1 MIGERD
7 PLIEERAKRDS
18 YSLGALLVS
27 QGYVTD
33 ADIDAALNT
42 AAAIG
47 SKLGEAL
54 VANEAIDRKTGRPIE
69 QHTIDLVAIDQI
81 QHRATT
87 PAAKAEAVIQ
97 MAQHACARHDGSIA
111 ELDKLTRK
119 AGT

>member
-7 PLIEERAKRDS
+7 QLKEERARRDS

-33 ADIDAALNT
+33 RDIDAALDT

-69 QHTIDLVAIDQI
+69 QHTIDLVALDQVN
-81 QHRATT
+81 HRATNL
-87 PAAKAEAVIQ
+87 PERAEAVIQ
-97 MAQHACARHDGSIA
+97 MAQHAIARHDGAYAA
-111 ELDKLTRK
+111 EKK
-119 AGT
+119 GA